1 MSTNKAREEIID
13 MFKNALKENKIPWRQ
28 GWMIELP
35 ENADTKKAYKG
46 LNRMILMLVSQS
58 RNYKDNRFCT
68 FKQAE
73 KNGWKVK
80 KGEKGIPIEFYSIYD
95 VKEKKLLNS
104 DELCK
109 FKEKVS
115 KGEMTR
121 EEYEERI
128 KPIIRVSHVFNAE
141 QIEGIPVKEIIK
153 HKTFEEK
160 NVIEIRDAIISEM
173 KPLEFRTGGN
183 SAFYN
188 PINDYIQLP
197 DIYSFRSPEEYLSTF
212 LHETSHATGHESRLN
227 RNIKNTFG
235 SEDYA
240 REELRAEISSTFIY
254 QDIGIEPNDDIDDNH
269 KAYIQS
275 WIEVLEKEPNEL
287 IKAIRESQD
296 IADYVVEKYNKGI
309 ELIKNKELEFKEI
322 DIEKKIEEYKELAQK
337 TENDLKLAYKKMDEL
352 IPRENIRVISK
363 TR

>member
-1 MSTNKAREEIID
+1 MNTNKAREEIID
-13 MFKNALKENKIPWRQ
+13 MFKNALKEDKIPWRQ

-46 LNRMILMLVSQS
+46 LNRMILMMVSQN

-95 VKEKKLLNS
+95 VQEKKILTS
-104 DELCK
+104 DEVHE
-109 FKEKVS
+109 FKMKVNR
-115 KGEMTR
+115 GEMTS
-121 EEYEERI
+121 EEYDERI
-128 KPIIRVSHVFNAE
+128 KPIIRVSYVFNAE
-141 QIEGIPVKEIIK
+141 QIDGIPVKELVE
-153 HKTFEEK
+153 HKSFDES
-160 NVIEIRDAIISEM
+160 NVLEIRDAIISEM
-173 KPLEFRTGGN
+173 KPLGFRTGGN
-183 SAFYN
+183 SAFYS
-188 PINDYIQLP
+188 PTEDYIQLP
-197 DIYSFRSPEEYLSTF
+197 NMYSFRSPEEYLSTF

-227 RNIKNTFG
+227 RNIKNLFG

-240 REELRAEISSTFIY
+240 REELRAEISSAFIY
-254 QDIGIEPNDDIDDNH
+254 QDIGIEPNKDIDDNH

-296 IADYVVEKYNKGI
+296 IADYVVDKYNRGI
-309 ELIKNKELEFKEI
+309 ELIKDKGLNLEEM
-322 DIEKKIEEYKELAQK
+322 DIEKKIEEYKELAK
-337 TENDLKLAYKKMDEL
+337 NTENELKLAYKKMDEL
-352 IPRENIRVISK
+352 LPIENFRVITK